1 MKATLLKLIDR
12 IRSSFWFLPS
22 LMAMFAVALAFGMVE
37 LDQYLQHGDELPA
50 LAWAYGGGA
59 ESASAVMQTIAG
71 SMITIAGVVFS
82 LTLVALSL
90 ASSQFGPRL
99 LRNFMR
105 DSTNQIV
112 LGTFVA
118 TFLYCLLVL
127 RAIRYSG
134 DGPFVPHLSV
144 TLGVAFALASLW
156 VLIYFIHH
164 VSVSIQADEIIARIA
179 KEMAGSIERVFPQ
192 QLGAASPA
200 GVRPPPGFDSGAVA
214 VAADRDGYLQI
225 INVDELLSLATDH
238 DAVLEIQRRP
248 GHYVVRGEPLIRL
261 WPWQRIDR
269 ELACR
274 VNSAFV
280 LGTQRTPT
288 QDFEYSLLQLVEVA
302 VRALSPG
309 INDPF
314 TAIRCIDRLGSAL
327 CCLSQREMPSPYR
340 MDGQQHLR
348 IIAPTIGF
356 SAMLDAAFNQIRQNA
371 RANAAVSIRLLEM
384 LAIIARAADRS
395 EDLSAV
401 CRHAD
406 MVHAGAKEALP
417 EAGDRFDVRQ
427 RYLCVCESISQR
439 SDRLRAAG

>member
-1 MKATLLKLIDR
+1 MKAILLKLIDQ
-12 IRSSFWFLPS
+12 IRTSFWFLPS
-22 LMAMFAVALAFGMVE
+22 LMAMFAVALAFGMVA
-37 LDQYLQHGDELPA
+37 LDQHFRHGDELRA

-105 DSTNQIV
+105 DSTNQVV

-127 RAIRYSG
+127 RAIRYTG
-134 DGPFVPHLSV
+134 DQPFVPHLSV

-192 QLGAASPA
+192 QLGEASPA
-200 GVRPPPGFDSGAVA
+200 GVQRPAGFDAEAVA
-214 VAADRDGYLQI
+214 VAADGDGYLQI
-225 INVDELLSLATDH
+225 INADELLSLATNH

-248 GHYVVRGEPLIRL
+248 GHYVVRGEPLIKW
-261 WPWQRIDR
+261 WPGRRVDH
-269 ELACR
+269 ELAR
-274 VNSAFV
+274 RINSAFV

-309 INDPF
+309 VNDPF

-340 MDGQQHLR
+340 MDDQQHLR

-356 SAMLDAAFNQIRQNA
+356 SEMLDAAFNQIRQNA

-395 EDLSAV
+395 EDLAAIR
-401 CRHAD
+401 RHAD
-406 MVHAGAKEALP
+406 MVHAGANEALP
-417 EAGDRFDVRQ
+417 EAGDRADVHQ
-427 RYLCVCESISQR
+427 RFQGVCESISQR
-439 SDRLRAAG
+439 GDRLRAAS